1 MNEHTHKSNSFFP
14 TLKSFKA
21 YVKKKTFV
29 TSTDTV
35 LTYTVAI
42 TTTILLPSKVK
53 DIILTV
59 RAEDIMFKRCEKL
72 YYFVIGCIIDCG
84 NTYPR

>member
-1 MNEHTHKSNSFFP
+1 MNIHIKATYFFL
-14 TLKSFKA
+14 LKKFQSLR
-21 YVKKKTFV
+21 KKKTFV
-29 TSTDTV
+29 KSTDTV

-42 TTTILLPSKVK
+42 TTTILLPLKVK

-59 RAEDIMFKRCEKL
+59 RAEDIMFRSWEKL

>member
-1 MNEHTHKSNSFFP
+1 MNIHIKATYFFL
-14 TLKSFKA
+14 LKKFQSLR
-21 YVKKKTFV
+21 KKKTFV
-29 TSTDTV
+29 KSTDTV

-59 RAEDIMFKRCEKL
+59 RAEDIMFRSWEKL